1 MRWSIGVTAAAT
13 ILVGCASTPERQAE
27 QAARAKADLAR
38 TLAGRVAG
46 KPQTCL
52 PVDLRD
58 GPRII
63 APDTL
68 IYGET
73 RGRLWLVRAKGCP
86 FLRNDDI
93 VITEVFGGRLCRND
107 LFRTLPRT
115 GGIPSP
121 VCRFGE
127 FTPWQRAD

>member
-1 MRWSIGVTAAAT
+1 MRWMLGLAIAAA
-13 ILVGCASTPERQAE
+13 LAGCATTPERQAE
-27 QAARAKADLAR
+27 QAARAQAELAR

-58 GPRII
+58 APRII

-68 IYGET
+68 VYGET
-73 RGRLWLVRAKGCP
+73 RDRLWLVRVQGCT

-93 VITEVFGGRLCRND
+93 VIAEVFGGQFCRND
-107 LFRTLPRT
+107 LLRTLPRT

-121 VCRFGE
+121 ACRFGE
-127 FTPWQRAD
+127 FTPWNRTE